1 MPKLNFNIHHL
12 LTLAST
18 NDLAKQL
25 MEENAVEGTVVW
37 ADQQT
42 KGRGQRG
49 RVWMSPAGNLFCSII
64 LRPALKIEDL
74 ADLSQFSVLA
84 AVAVGETLMNFLPSS
99 CQLTYKWPNDVL
111 VNGSKISGILL
122 ESSFDDKAFKGVV
135 IGIGINIQSAPE
147 NLTYSTAALNQFL
160 NEPQTAGIVLN
171 SLLKSLKKY
180 YVLWQQNEFPS
191 IEEQWRQNMKPTQP

>member
-1 MPKLNFNIHHL
+1 M

-49 RVWMSPAGNLFCSII
+49 RVWVSPTGNLFCSVI

-74 ADLSQFSVLA
+74 ANLSQFSILA
-84 AVAVGETLMNFLPSS
+84 AVAVGETLTRFLPSS
-99 CQLTYKWPNDVL
+99 CQLTYKWPNDVF

-135 IGIGINIQSAPE
+135 VGIGINIQSAPE

-171 SLLKSLKKY
+171 SLLKALKKY
-180 YVLWQQNEFPS
+180 YVLWQKNEFPA
-191 IEEQWRQNMKPTQP
+191 IEEKWRQSMKSTQP